1 MIDTW
6 SDNREIER
14 GRDMIRRSPL
24 VLAVAIAIT
33 VLGPSLTAGAQE
45 PWPNSMAALGNSIT
59 RGYNSGP
66 LPYQDNPS
74 YSWSTGTNAN
84 VRSHYL
90 RILDAN
96 PAIAGKNFNDARSGA
111 KMADLAGQAAVAN
124 GQQVDYI
131 TILMGGN
138 DVCASSEAAMTPIA
152 TFRAEFETATSD
164 LAGGSPNAK
173 IYVVSIPD
181 VYNLGVI
188 LHNDPSARFVWSFFR
203 ICQSLLARPNSTA
216 QAEVDRRAR
225 VRQRNID
232 YNQQLQ
238 DVCGAFATCRYD
250 GGVAFNTKFVTSD
263 VSTRD
268 YFHPSAAG
276 QAKLAAVSWG
286 AGYWGP

>member
-1 MIDTW
+1 MV
-6 SDNREIER
+6 
-14 GRDMIRRSPL
+14 RRLPL
-24 VLAVAIAIT
+24 HLAIALAIT

-59 RGYNSGP
+59 RGFNSGP
-66 LPYQDNPS
+66 LAYQDNPT

-90 RILDAN
+90 RILEAN

-111 KMADLAGQAAVAN
+111 KMADLAAQVTLAN
-124 GQQVDYI
+124 GQQVEYV

-138 DVCASSEAAMTPIA
+138 DVCASSESAMTPVA
-152 TFRAEFETATSD
+152 TFRAQSAAAMND
-164 LAGGSPNAK
+164 LAAGSPNAK
-173 IYVVSIPD
+173 VYVVSIPD
-181 VYNLGVI
+181 VYNLWVI
-188 LHNDPSARFVWSFFR
+188 LHNNPVARFVWNFFR
-203 ICQSLLARPNSTA
+203 ICQSLLARSASTD
-216 QAEVDRRAR
+216 QADVDRRAR

-238 DVCGAFATCRYD
+238 EVCATFGNCRFD
-250 GGVAFNTKFVTSD
+250 GDAVFNTKFVTSD

-276 QAKLAAVSWG
+276 QAKLAAVSWA